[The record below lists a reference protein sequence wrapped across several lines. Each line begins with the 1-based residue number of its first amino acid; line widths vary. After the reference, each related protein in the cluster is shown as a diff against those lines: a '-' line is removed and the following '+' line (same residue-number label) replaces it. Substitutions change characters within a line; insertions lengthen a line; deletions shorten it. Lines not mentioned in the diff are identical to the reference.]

1 MPGGPTPYPSNQA
14 VSGAGATSTPPYPV
28 AGPPGRP
35 PPPNTTGSS
44 YGAGAGA
51 GAGSTSTI
59 TEEDRKAS
67 LLSAVEDKV
76 KRKLGEIFSQY
87 QAEMDVL
94 QNTKR
99 ELMDGER
106 KLNGII
112 TKLESEKVNI
122 NHVCLLKGIAA
133 HEKL

>member
-1 MPGGPTPYPSNQA
+1 MSTPTIGA
-14 VSGAGATSTPPYPV
+14 TGAGSTPPYPV
-28 AGPPGRP
+28 AAGPPGRP
-35 PPPNTTGSS
+35 PPPNTTGV
-44 YGAGAGA
+44 
-51 GAGSTSTI
+51 GSGGTPYPGGVGSNSTI

-76 KRKLGEIFSQY
+76 KRKLGEIFAQY

-99 ELMDGER
+99 ELMEGER

-112 TKLESEKVNI
+112 SKLECEKVHSRLLVQ
-122 NHVCLLKGIAA
+122 NH
-133 HEKL
+133 EF